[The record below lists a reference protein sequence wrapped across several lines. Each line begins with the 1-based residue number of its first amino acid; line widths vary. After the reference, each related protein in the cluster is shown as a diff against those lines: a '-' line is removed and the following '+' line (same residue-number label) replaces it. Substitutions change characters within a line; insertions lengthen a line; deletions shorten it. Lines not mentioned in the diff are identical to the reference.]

1 MKINKTKSVGTNAFL
16 NIIKQ
21 CCAIIFPLI
30 TFPYASRVLEVE
42 NYGKVSFGTSIISY
56 FTLLAGLGIAN
67 YAIREGARIR
77 DDREKFSTFVNE
89 VFTINIVSTLI
100 SYAILFLTLI
110 FWDKLGSYRVLIL
123 VQSISILFTTIGT
136 DWINSI
142 YEEYTYITIRYVVVH
157 IIAIVLMFIFVRD
170 SSDYIIYA
178 FIAIFGT
185 VGANVINIFHIRK
198 IVKLRLVKV
207 KNYKLHLVPMIML
220 FCNSLSVLIYVS
232 SDVTMLGLLS
242 DDKSVGIYSA
252 ATKMYNIIK
261 QLLNAIIVVMIPRLS
276 ALLGKEMYDEYNKL
290 LRNSFH
296 AIVTLLMPAITG
308 VFVLSYEIIWI
319 IGGEQY
325 ALGYEALR
333 ILSIALGGSVFANF
347 FNNAILVPN
356 KKEKYFLIGT
366 LTAAIANI
374 VLNVFLIPTLDYV
387 GAAVT
392 TVIAE
397 YVVLGFGLFFSRG
410 LYTFRFNWRDLISSL
425 GGCMLIALISYV
437 LHNFVESILIR
448 TVATCLCSIIGYCV
462 VIVIFKNS
470 LASNAIAQVKKKWFD
485 VQKTKNSI
493 RL

>member
-1 MKINKTKSVGTNAFL
+1 MNINKTKSVGINAFL

-77 DDREKFSTFVNE
+77 DDKEKFSAFVNE
-89 VFTINIVSTLI
+89 VFTINIVTTLI

-123 VQSISILFTTIGT
+123 VQSISILFTTIGA

-207 KNYKLHLVPMIML
+207 KNLKLHLFPMIML

-252 ATKMYNIIK
+252 ATKIYNIIK
-261 QLLNAIIVVMIPRLS
+261 QLLNAIIVVIIPRLS
-276 ALLGKEMYDEYNKL
+276 ALLGKKMYDEYNKL

-374 VLNVFLIPTLDYV
+374 VLNAFLIPTLDYV

-397 YVVLGFGLFFSRG
+397 FIVLGFGLLFSRG
-410 LYTFRFNWRDLISSL
+410 LFTFKVIWRDLISSL
-425 GGCMLIALISYV
+425 SGCMLIVLISYV
-437 LHNFVESILIR
+437 LHDFIESILLR
-448 TVATCLCSIIGYCV
+448 TVAICLCSVIGYCM
-462 VIVIFKNS
+462 VIVIFGNS
-470 LASNAIAQVKKKWFD
+470 LASNAIAQVKKKMISRT
-485 VQKTKNSI
+485 KTKNFN

>member
-1 MKINKTKSVGTNAFL
+1 MKINKTKSVGINAFL

-42 NYGKVSFGTSIISY
+42 NYGKVSFGTSIIGY

-77 DDREKFSTFVNE
+77 DDKEKFSAFVNE

-100 SYAILFLTLI
+100 SYAILFLVLI

-142 YEEYTYITIRYVVVH
+142 YEEYAYITIRYVVVH

-198 IVKLRLVKV
+198 TVKLRLVKV
-207 KNYKLHLVPMIML
+207 KNLKLHLLPMIML
-220 FCNSLSVLIYVS
+220 FCNSLSVLIYVN

-252 ATKMYNIIK
+252 ATKIYNIIK

-276 ALLGKEMYDEYNKL
+276 ALLGKKMYDEYNKL

-325 ALGYEALR
+325 ARGYEALS

-347 FNNAILVPN
+347 FNNAILIPN

-374 VLNVFLIPTLDYV
+374 VLNAFLIPSLDYI

-397 YVVLGFGLFFSRG
+397 YIVLGFGLFFSRG
-410 LYTFRFNWRDLISSL
+410 LFTFKIIWRDLISSL
-425 GGCMLIALISYV
+425 SGCMLIVLISYV
-437 LHNFVESILIR
+437 LHNFIESILLR
-448 TVATCLCSIIGYCV
+448 TVAICLCSVIGYCV
-462 VIVIFKNS
+462 VIVIFRNS
-470 LASNAIAQVKKKWFD
+470 LAGNAIAQVKKKTISRT
-485 VQKTKNSI
+485 KT
-493 RL
+493 L

>member
-1 MKINKTKSVGTNAFL
+1 LKIKKKKSVGINAVL

-30 TFPYASRVLEVE
+30 TFPYASRVLGVE
-42 NYGKVSFGTSIISY
+42 NYGKVNFGTSIISY
-56 FTLLAGLGIAN
+56 FTLLAGLGITN

-77 DDREKFSTFVNE
+77 DDKENFSAFVNE
-89 VFTINIVSTLI
+89 VFTINVVTTLI
-100 SYAILFLTLI
+100 SYAALFLTLI

-123 VQSISILFTTIGT
+123 IQSLSILFTTIGT

-142 YEEYTYITIRYVVVH
+142 YEEYAYITIRYVIVH
-157 IIAIVLMFIFVRD
+157 IIAIALMFIFVRD

-185 VGANVINIFHIRK
+185 VGANAINIFHIRK

-207 KNYKLHLVPMIML
+207 KNLKLHLIPMIML
-220 FCNSLSVLIYVS
+220 FCNSLSVLIYVN
-232 SDVTMLGLLS
+232 SDVTMLGILS

-252 ATKMYNIIK
+252 ATKIYNIIK
-261 QLLNAIIVVMIPRLS
+261 QLINAIIVVMIPRLS
-276 ALLGKEMYDEYNKL
+276 ALLGKKMYDEYNKL

-296 AIVTLLMPAITG
+296 AIVTLLAPAITG

-325 ALGYEALR
+325 APGYVVLS

-356 KKEKYFLIGT
+356 KKEKYFLIAT
-366 LTAAIANI
+366 ITAAIANI
-374 VLNVFLIPTLDYV
+374 VLNFILIPTLDYV
-387 GAAVT
+387 GTAVT

-397 YVVLGFGLFFSRG
+397 YIVLGFGIFFSRG
-410 LYTFRFNWRDLISSL
+410 LFTFKVIWRDLISSL
-425 GGCMLIALISYV
+425 SGCIFIVLISFV
-437 LHNFVESILIR
+437 LHEFIDSILLR
-448 TVATCLCSIIGYCV
+448 TVAICLSSVIGYFL
-462 VIVIFKNS
+462 ILIIFKNS
-470 LASNAIAQVKKKWFD
+470 LVTNVIVQVKKKLNEFC
-485 VQKTKNSI
+485 KRFK
-493 RL
+493 

>member
-1 MKINKTKSVGTNAFL
+1 MYILKINKTKSVGINAFL

-42 NYGKVSFGTSIISY
+42 NYGKVSFGTSIIGY

-77 DDREKFSTFVNE
+77 DDKEKFSAFVNE

-100 SYAILFLTLI
+100 SYAILFLVLI

-142 YEEYTYITIRYVVVH
+142 YEEYAYITIRYVVVH

-198 IVKLRLVKV
+198 TVKLRLVKV
-207 KNYKLHLVPMIML
+207 KNLKLHLLPMIML
-220 FCNSLSVLIYVS
+220 FCNSLSVLIYVN

-252 ATKMYNIIK
+252 ATKIYNIIK

-276 ALLGKEMYDEYNKL
+276 ALLGKKMYDEYNKL

-325 ALGYEALR
+325 AQGYEALS

-347 FNNAILVPN
+347 FNNAILIPN

-374 VLNVFLIPTLDYV
+374 VLNAFLIPSLDYI

-397 YVVLGFGLFFSRG
+397 YIVLGFGLFFSRG
-410 LYTFRFNWRDLISSL
+410 LFTFKIIWRDLISSL
-425 GGCMLIALISYV
+425 SGCMLIVLISYV
-437 LHNFVESILIR
+437 LHDFIESILLR
-448 TVATCLCSIIGYCV
+448 TVAICLCSVIGYCV
-462 VIVIFKNS
+462 VIVIFRNS
-470 LASNAIAQVKKKWFD
+470 LAGNAIAQVKKKTISRT
-485 VQKTKNSI
+485 KT
-493 RL
+493 L

>member
-1 MKINKTKSVGTNAFL
+1 MKIEKKKSVGINAVL

-30 TFPYASRVLEVE
+30 TFPYASRVLGVE
-42 NYGKVSFGTSIISY
+42 NYGKVNFGTSIISY
-56 FTLLAGLGIAN
+56 FALLAGLGITN

-77 DDREKFSTFVNE
+77 DDKVKFSAFVNE
-89 VFTINIVSTLI
+89 VFTINVVTTLI
-100 SYAILFLTLI
+100 SYAALFFTLI
-110 FWDKLGSYRVLIL
+110 FWDRLSGYRVLIL
-123 VQSISILFTTIGT
+123 VQSLSILFTTIGT

-142 YEEYTYITIRYVVVH
+142 YEEYAYITLRYIIVH
-157 IIAIVLMFIFVRD
+157 IIAIALMFIFVRD

-185 VGANVINIFHIRK
+185 VGANTINIFHIKK
-198 IVKLRLVKV
+198 IVNLRLVKV
-207 KNYKLHLVPMIML
+207 KNLKMHLIPMIML
-220 FCNSLSVLIYVS
+220 FCNSLSVLIYVN
-232 SDVTMLGLLS
+232 SDVTMLGILS

-252 ATKMYNIIK
+252 ATKIYNIIK

-276 ALLGKEMYDEYNKL
+276 VLLGKKMYDEYNKL

-308 VFVLSYEIIWI
+308 VFVLSHEIIWI

-325 ALGYEALR
+325 APGYMALS

-356 KKEKYFLIGT
+356 KKEKYFLVAT

-374 VLNVFLIPTLDYV
+374 VLNFILIPILDYV

-397 YVVLGFGLFFSRG
+397 YIVLGFGLFFSRG
-410 LYTFRFNWRDLISSL
+410 LFTFKVIWRDLISSL
-425 GGCMLIALISYV
+425 IGCILIVLISFV
-437 LHNFVESILIR
+437 LHECIDSIFLR
-448 TVATCLCSIIGYCV
+448 TAVICLSSIIGYFLIL
-462 VIVIFKNS
+462 IVFKNS
-470 LASNAIAQVKKKWFD
+470 LAYNTIVQAKKKLHKFS
-485 VQKTKNSI
+485 K
-493 RL
+493 RLK